1 MKETPRPSIWSQLDT
16 RRDEKFSLY
25 ARYVNAAEVRSVR
38 RLGADLEFVKGQGS
52 YLYDQNG
59 GRYLDCDSGSGV
71 FALGRNHARM
81 RLAMHELL
89 DLDLLSLASRDTPL
103 LAGLLAEELA
113 RVAPAGLNK
122 VVFTNSGAETAEAAM
137 KFARRLTGR
146 PRFLYLQ
153 GDFHG
158 LTYGALSVTD
168 TAAGTLH
175 HLAHA
180 ERRERRIRSDA
191 ARLHRHP
198 SRRFGYTAPF
208 LHSME
213 KSFQ

>member
-1 MKETPRPSIWSQLDT
+1 MCTASPGPTLCCRPPTSSRPDPLRNTTASSTSCVCRECRAPGFSQPRMSDTPLDPVMKETPRPSIWSQLDT

-38 RLGADLEFVKGQGS
+38 RLGADLEYVKGQGS

-103 LAGLLAEELA
+103 LAGLLAE
-113 RVAPAGLNK
+113 
-122 VVFTNSGAETAEAAM
+122 
-137 KFARRLTGR
+137 
-146 PRFLYLQ
+146 
-153 GDFHG
+153 
-158 LTYGALSVTD
+158 
-168 TAAGTLH
+168 
-175 HLAHA
+175 
-180 ERRERRIRSDA
+180 
-191 ARLHRHP
+191 
-198 SRRFGYTAPF
+198 
-208 LHSME
+208 
-213 KSFQ
+213 